1 MPRQSSP
8 LSPLATTFYNYCF
21 GSDDMTPTPTSPQA
35 EHSPQLITPQVKLVK
50 PKSKSPPR
58 SKIIKEEATSPKTRL
73 PPISMVSADTST
85 RLQTKLF
92 NQGGHISP
100 SAISPKAKP
109 PSPDRERKTMP
120 VRRQSRFDP
129 MIASDNEEMMEDEGY
144 GDLGLKHP
152 LRRVKEEEG
161 TKDNKITPPESITLP
176 PIKSLFG
183 VASDH
188 TQSPASSSLFQS
200 PSLPSLIPNSPSGS
214 PSSARTSRYSS
225 LASSAVPE
233 NSAGWWAPEFEK
245 GSSPFQPTPYR
256 SNSFP
261 TIPYVS
267 DETGQ
272 KRRRSD
278 GPPALRDAE
287 ESARLR
293 WQAQS
298 RNASFPM
305 ATSPAPPSAG
315 PSNSSSGLRG
325 LLHPPQASSAGVSA
339 SMSRSSLSGSTTGG
353 RLSPTLEDEP
363 LPFSRRPS
371 QASRN
376 PSLVGGQLSSH
387 FAGLSASDR
396 DKPVSSEMPPPLQ
409 TAPPERRGSAMLPPL
424 AAMDDSNNR
433 LFPPPSSLS
442 RSASPASDIM
452 RKQSLTRPPSPE
464 MTGRP
469 ELRRSSLTE
478 IIMQKSGD
486 MNMGLTANSN
496 NRFGPSHP
504 HANEL
509 GLATSVS
516 MDKSSFSEPVPPL
529 HHTIQSAPP
538 WATRRES
545 TDSVKSSHEFES
557 GPGPSLSLRGR
568 KRSVVETRQNQ
579 LDEDAEMS
587 TAGGGDPGMRGM
599 EVLLAAAAVEE
610 ERKVRKSSEEDE
622 DEPLMKLNNGNGSAT
637 GGANGGPKYTCA
649 FCAKTFSRPS
659 SLRIH
664 TYSHTGERPYVC
676 KEPTCRRRFSVQSNL
691 KRHAKV
697 HQLGAAAGLQQSNGH
712 GHGHPHPHGPPGLP
726 MHPHGQ
732 GHPIHPGMPRAP
744 HSHPGTVTQGPGPGP
759 MYHPGPPPP
768 GYYPPPPPGYVQPHP
783 HHAPHFGGPPGP
795 PGAPGYGPPPPHI
808 AMGMQQSQAPGPGPG
823 PGWRSISSSRRT
835 SRDEDVSEGEE
846 EVEGEEDEE
855 IDELE
860 EDD

>member
-1 MPRQSSP
+1 MTPSP
-8 LSPLATTFYNYCF
+8 
-21 GSDDMTPTPTSPQA
+21 TPTPTSPQA
-35 EHSPQLITPQVKLVK
+35 QHSPQLITPQVKLVK
-50 PKSKSPPR
+50 SKSPPH
-58 SKIIKEEATSPKTRL
+58 SKAIKLEATSPNTPL
-73 PPISMVSADTST
+73 PPISMVTADTSA
-85 RLQTKLF
+85 RLQTRIF
-92 NQGGHISP
+92 NQSGLISP

-109 PSPDRERKTMP
+109 PSPNRKKMS

-129 MIASDNEEMMEDEGY
+129 MMAESEDTMMEDEGY

-152 LRRVKEEEG
+152 LRRVKEEEMS
-161 TKDNKITPPESITLP
+161 KENKITPPESISLP

-188 TQSPASSSLFQS
+188 PQTPSSSSSLFQS

-225 LASSAVPE
+225 LTSSAVPE

-245 GSSPFQPTPYR
+245 GLSPFQPTPYR

-305 ATSPAPPSAG
+305 ATSPGPHTAG
-315 PSNSSSGLRG
+315 PSSSNSSSSSGLRS

-339 SMSRSSLSGSTTGG
+339 SMSRSSFSGSTTGG

-376 PSLVGGQLSSH
+376 PSLVGGQLSNH

-409 TAPPERRGSAMLPPL
+409 TAPPSDRRGSAMLPPL
-424 AAMDDSNNR
+424 SAMDDNR
-433 LFPPPSSLS
+433 LLPPPSSLS

-452 RKQSLTRPPSPE
+452 RRQSLTRPPSPDV
-464 MTGRP
+464 TGRP

-486 MNMGLTANSN
+486 MNMAMTP

-529 HHTIQSAPP
+529 HSAPA
-538 WATRRES
+538 WTSRRES
-545 TDSVKSSHEFES
+545 TDSIKSHHDDNGA
-557 GPGPSLSLRGR
+557 GPLLSLRGR
-568 KRSVVETRQNQ
+568 KRSVVETQQNR
-579 LDEDAEMS
+579 LDDDDAEMTNS
-587 TAGGGDPGMRGM
+587 GDPGMRGM

-610 ERKVRKSSEEDE
+610 ERKVRKSSEED
-622 DEPLMKLNNGNGSAT
+622 DDRDTSPLKMNGVTGNG
-637 GGANGGPKYTCA
+637 GPNGGPKYTCA

-697 HQLGAAAGLQQSNGH
+697 HQLGAAALQQHNG
-712 GHGHPHPHGPPGLP
+712 HPHGPPGLA
-726 MHPHGQ
+726 MPHH
-732 GHPIHPGMPRAP
+732 GHPAHPGMPRAP
-744 HSHPGTVTQGPGPGP
+744 HSHPGTVSQGPPGP
-759 MYHPGPPPP
+759 HGQMYHPPPP
-768 GYYPPPPPGYVQPHP
+768 GYYPPPPPPGYPHP
-783 HHAPHFGGPPGP
+783 HAAHYGAPPGP
-795 PGAPGYGPPPPHI
+795 PGYGPPPPHV
-808 AMGMQQSQAPGPGPG
+808 AMGMPPPHQG
-823 PGWRSISSSRRT
+823 PGWRSVSSSRRT
-835 SRDEDVSEGEE
+835 SRDEDASEGEE
-846 EVEGEEDEE
+846 EGEEEDEE
-855 IDELE
+855 IDELD
-860 EDD
+860 ED